1 MANIITA
8 HFKPI
13 VSQQVGWES
22 AAAAARGERTAVAEL
37 SSRGGVGCV

>member
-22 AAAAARGERTAVAEL
+22 AAAARGERTAVAEL